1 MDPEEKR
8 IRELMADLDTFCF
21 NHREAD
27 GNCEGCPFH
36 TDATCPLHG
45 FLLDCL
51 SAIYNGGRNHT

>member
-1 MDPEEKR
+1 MDSDER
-8 IRELMADLDTFCF
+8 WIRKLMADLDTFCF

-51 SAIYNGGRNHT
+51 SAIYNGG